1 MNIRRS
7 YKHKKPKKQKKQTGQ
22 LTGFIEKVG
31 LAQIIF
37 IAIMLVCLSV
47 VIIKIYNAFNLGGN
61 LFSML
66 DYDFEYWI
74 YNVPWLTD
82 LKGVGLTIACDLM
95 AVLLLFN
102 YYLDHSKNTKYGA
115 EHGTAKWGKP
125 NAINRKLADLENDKN
140 NVILT
145 DNVRFDLNSRD
156 LPNYFV
162 LVIGGSGSGKTRY
175 YVKPNLLQ
183 KNGSYIVLD
192 PKGELT
198 RDTAQMFAN
207 DPEYTVHILDLRE
220 LQTSEHYNPFVYITL
235 DADIQA
241 LASSII
247 ANCGGDKKGN
257 SSADPYWD
265 SSATNLLSAIFY
277 HLWHDIEPQDQT
289 FGNIMKIL
297 RLEKLDDD
305 QGTTMSPLDYYFDCF
320 YHDRKDELAYKYY
333 VNYQQAPG
341 KTRASILSVLTSKLQ
356 KFNLEDM
363 EKMTFN
369 DELDFRTMGE
379 KKTVLYIIVPDN
391 DSSFNFIVGMLYT
404 QLFQVL
410 TYEADYHYGGSLP
423 LRVHFLMDEFAN
435 VAIPNDFSKLMSTV
449 RSRNIACS
457 IIVQGI
463 SQIKNL
469 FPNDIWDNILAN
481 CATWLYLG
489 NNEDSTH
496 KQISERL
503 GQETVYAK
511 STSNSKGQSSSSSS
525 SEQVTGSSLLT
536 QAQVSQF
543 QIDHPNSAIVMIQNQ
558 LPIIDTKY
566 NLTRHPNIDQ
576 TVDGKCGKSL
586 SYSHSVSPSDIGLCT
601 IESVSEYN
609 PDNEIAVFDCR
620 TLNVMETDSYIK
632 GDEN

>member
-1 MNIRRS
+1 MSN
-7 YKHKKPKKQKKQTGQ
+7 KKNNQAKSGHVSA
-22 LTGFIEKVG
+22 FIENVG
-31 LAQIIF
+31 LPKIIF
-37 IAIMLVCLSV
+37 VFILLVLLSLSTL
-47 VIIKIYNAFNLGGN
+47 KLYNAFATVEN
-61 LFSML
+61 LFDLTTYTYQEWFFS
-66 DYDFEYWI
+66 
-74 YNVPWLTD
+74 VPWFVDTKGIALTFAVD
-82 LKGVGLTIACDLM
+82 LL
-95 AVLLLFN
+95 VLLILYS

-125 NAINRKLADLENDKN
+125 KQVNKALADFDNEFN

-145 DNVRFDLNSRD
+145 DNLRFKLTSRD

-162 LVIGGSGSGKTRY
+162 LVIGGSGAGKTRY

-198 RDTAQMFAN
+198 RDTAYMFQN

-220 LQTSEHYNPFVYITL
+220 LETSEHYNPFVYIQS

-247 ANCGGDKKGN
+247 ANCSGEKKGN
-257 SSADPYWD
+257 NSGDPYWD
-265 SSATNLLSAIFY
+265 SAATNLLSAIFY
-277 HLWHDIEPQDQT
+277 HLWHDAQEEDQT
-289 FGNIMKIL
+289 FGRVMDIL
-297 RLEKLDDD
+297 RIEKLDDD
-305 QGTTMSPLDYYFDCF
+305 QGTTMSPLDEYFWDC
-320 YHDRKDELAYKYY
+320 YQYRQDELAYRYY
-333 VNYQQAPG
+333 INYQQAPG

-363 EKMTFN
+363 ERMTHD

-410 TYEADYHYGGSLP
+410 TYQADYVNGGSLP

-457 IIVQGI
+457 IIVQGV

-469 FPNDIWDNILAN
+469 FPNDIWDNILGN

-496 KQISERL
+496 KMISERL

-525 SEQVTGSSLLT
+525 SEQVTGSNLLT

-558 LPIIDTKY
+558 LPVIDTKY
-566 NLTRHPNIDQ
+566 NLNRHPNIDF
-576 TVDGKCGKSL
+576 TVDGKLGKEL
-586 SYSHSVSPSDIGLCT
+586 SYSHKFTPSDLALTEVKRVTEDFDPDRLVAT
-601 IESVSEYN
+601 I
-609 PDNEIAVFDCR
+609 DCR
-620 TLNVMETDSYIK
+620 TISEAESFTGKDDDF
-632 GDEN
+632 DEV

>member
-1 MNIRRS
+1 MAKN
-7 YKHKKPKKQKKQTGQ
+7 KQSKSGHVSA
-22 LTGFIEKVG
+22 LAENVG
-31 LAQIIF
+31 LPKIIF
-37 IAIMLVCLSV
+37 VLLMLVFLSLA
-47 VIIKIYNAFNLGGN
+47 IIKVYNAVMIEENLLN
-61 LFSML
+61 IAYYTF
-66 DYDFEYWI
+66 DDWVFK
-74 YNVPWLTD
+74 VPWTTSLQ
-82 LKGVGLTIACDLM
+82 GIGLTAALDLL
-95 AVLLLFN
+95 VTLILYS

-125 NAINRKLADLENDKN
+125 RTVNRKLADFDDEFN

-145 DNVRFDLNSRD
+145 ENVRFKLNSRD

-162 LVIGGSGSGKTRY
+162 LVIGGSGAGKTRY

-198 RDTAQMFAN
+198 RDTAQMFKD

-220 LQTSEHYNPFVYITL
+220 LETSEHYNPFVYIQS

-247 ANCGGDKKGN
+247 ANCSGDKKGGGN
-257 SSADPYWD
+257 ADPYWD
-265 SSATNLLSAIFY
+265 SAATNLLSAIFY
-277 HLWHDIEPQDQT
+277 HLWHDAPPEDQT
-289 FGNIMKIL
+289 FGNIMEIL

-305 QGTTMSPLDYYFDCF
+305 QGTEMSPLDWYFWSF
-320 YHDRKDELAYKYY
+320 YEERQDELAYRYY
-333 VNYQQAPG
+333 INYQQAPG

-363 EKMTFN
+363 EHLTHN

-410 TYEADYHYGGSLP
+410 TYQADYVYGGALP
-423 LRVHFLMDEFAN
+423 IRVHFLMDEFAN

-463 SQIKNL
+463 SQLKNL
-469 FPNDIWDNILAN
+469 FPNEIWDNILGN

-496 KQISERL
+496 KAISDRL

-525 SEQVTGSSLLT
+525 SEQVTGSNLLT
-536 QAQVSQF
+536 QAQVAQF
-543 QIDHPNSAIVMIQNQ
+543 QIDHPNSAICMIQNQ
-558 LPIIDTKY
+558 LPFIDTKY
-566 NLTRHPNIDQ
+566 NLTRHPNIDL
-576 TVDGKCGKSL
+576 TVDGKLGKKL
-586 SYSHSVSPSDIGLCT
+586 SYSHKFTPADLGLPEICRVMGDYDLD
-601 IESVSEYN
+601 S
-609 PDNEIAVFDCR
+609 EIAVIDCR
-620 TLNVMETDSYIK
+620 ELNVTEVEGFTGNNED
-632 GDEN
+632 DED

>member
-1 MNIRRS
+1 MA
-7 YKHKKPKKQKKQTGQ
+7 KKNNQAKSG
-22 LTGFIEKVG
+22 LIENVG
-31 LAQIIF
+31 LPKIIVLF
-37 IAIMLVCLSV
+37 IMLCLLTLS
-47 VIIKIYNAFNLGGN
+47 IIKVYNAFMVTEN
-61 LFSML
+61 LF
-66 DYDFEYWI
+66 DIANYTFEEWI
-74 YNVPWLTD
+74 FSVPWFVDSKGIGLALAID
-82 LKGVGLTIACDLM
+82 LLA
-95 AVLLLFN
+95 LLLLYS

-125 NAINRKLADLENDKN
+125 KHVNNHLADFSDEFN

-145 DNVRFDLNSRD
+145 DNVRFKLNSRD

-162 LVIGGSGSGKTRY
+162 LVIGGSGAGKTRY

-198 RDTAQMFAN
+198 RDTAHMFKE

-220 LQTSEHYNPFVYITL
+220 LDTSEHYNPFVYIQS

-247 ANCGGDKKGN
+247 ANCSGDKKGN

-265 SSATNLLSAIFY
+265 SAATNLLSALFY
-277 HLWHDIEPQDQT
+277 HLWHDAKPEDQT
-289 FGNIMKIL
+289 FGRIMDIL
-297 RLEKLDDD
+297 RIEKLDDD
-305 QGTTMSPLDYYFDCF
+305 QGTTMSPLDEYFWDC
-320 YHDRKDELAYKYY
+320 YQNRQEELAYRYY
-333 VNYQQAPG
+333 INYQQAPG

-363 EKMTFN
+363 ERMTHD

-410 TYEADYHYGGSLP
+410 TYQADYVYGGALP
-423 LRVHFLMDEFAN
+423 YRVHFLMDEFAN

-457 IIVQGI
+457 IIVQGL

-469 FPNDIWDNILAN
+469 FPNEIWDNILGN

-496 KQISERL
+496 KMISERL

-525 SEQVTGSSLLT
+525 SEQVTGSNLLT

-558 LPIIDTKY
+558 LPVIDTKY
-566 NLTRHPNIDQ
+566 NLNRHPNIDL
-576 TVDGKCGKSL
+576 TADGKLGKKL
-586 SYSHSVSPSDIGLCT
+586 SYSHKFTPSDLGLSVVSKITGGYDPDSVIASVECT
-601 IESVSEYN
+601 TLGEAESFMGN
-609 PDNEIAVFDCR
+609 DDDFD
-620 TLNVMETDSYIK
+620 E
-632 GDEN
+632 DEE